1 MSGKQITCR
10 VSGDLEKHVEEQV
23 SNEGL
28 YESTSE
34 YLRDLIRRDI
44 TERHAGWSWLRAHLE
59 PGLRAK
65 DSEFIHLT
73 ADELIERNKA
83 RQN

>member
-1 MSGKQITCR
+1 MSGKQLTFR

-23 SNEGL
+23 NDEGL

-44 TERHAGWSWLRAHLE
+44 TERRAGWDWLKGHLE
-59 PGLRAK
+59 PALRAK

-73 ADELIERNKA
+73 ADELIQRNKE